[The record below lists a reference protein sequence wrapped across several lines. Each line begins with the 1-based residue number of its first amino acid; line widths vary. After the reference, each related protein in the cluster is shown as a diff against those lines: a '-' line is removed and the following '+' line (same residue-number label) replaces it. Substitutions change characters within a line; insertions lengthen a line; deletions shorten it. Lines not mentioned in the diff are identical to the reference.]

1 MWAPNRTGHNVY
13 RGPRTQQIRKA
24 GMLKGERTCKEK
36 QKMEFRIE
44 TDDEDLRGLKVK
56 GVG

>member
-1 MWAPNRTGHNVY
+1 
-13 RGPRTQQIRKA
+13 
-24 GMLKGERTCKEK
+24 MLKGERTCKEK

-44 TDDEDLRGLKVK
+44 TDDEDLRGLKAK

>member
-1 MWAPNRTGHNVY
+1 MQRPQNTTNKEGRDAEGREDL
-13 RGPRTQQIRKA
+13 QRKA
-24 GMLKGERTCKEK
+24 KD
-36 QKMEFRIE
+36 EFRIE